1 MVFIVVIIASFL
13 LQMAMPWWAVIVIS
27 FATCG
32 LIGKTGRIAFWQPFL
47 AILVLWIGMA
57 LLKSI
62 PNHHVLATRVAE
74 MVGVKL
80 WPVVLAIT
88 GLLGGLVAGISGY
101 CGYHFRKSLISMKT
115 KA

>member
-13 LQMAMPWWAVIVIS
+13 LQMVMPWWAIVVIS

-32 LIGKTGRIAFWQPFL
+32 LIGKTGRISFWQPFL
-47 AILVLWIGMA
+47 AILLLWIGMA
-57 LLKSI
+57 LLKSF

-74 MVGVKL
+74 MLGVKL

-101 CGYHFRKSLISMKT
+101 CGHHFRKSVIGMKA